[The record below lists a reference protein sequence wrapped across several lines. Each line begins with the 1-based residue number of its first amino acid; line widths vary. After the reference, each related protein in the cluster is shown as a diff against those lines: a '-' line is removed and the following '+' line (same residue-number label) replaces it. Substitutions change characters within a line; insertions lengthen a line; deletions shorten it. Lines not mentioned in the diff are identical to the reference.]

1 MARRTVI
8 EFDDKSSDVN
18 GGFYLNESPYPS
30 ESEEVETVYREFLTL
45 NGDGVT
51 TSMRV
56 NGSVTVQDFIIEA
69 SQEEDIYI
77 QSLSIFISADI
88 VVAELLEFGNLPALT
103 NGCLLFY
110 SGQREGELF
119 LSESIRSNFDLM
131 KLGNFKP
138 NFGLGEA
145 FKVSNASNSNSEGY
159 LSVINLSDYGFI
171 DGILLKKASFDK
183 LVFRVRDNL
192 NVGVGSI
199 SVFNIVAHGR
209 KIK

>member
-88 VVAELLEFGNLPALT
+88 VVADLLEFGNLPALT

-110 SGQREGELF
+110 SSQREGELF
-119 LSESIRSNFDLM
+119 LSGSIQSNFDLM
-131 KLGNFKP
+131 KLGNFRP
-138 NFGLGEA
+138 SFGTTTA

-209 KIK
+209 RIK